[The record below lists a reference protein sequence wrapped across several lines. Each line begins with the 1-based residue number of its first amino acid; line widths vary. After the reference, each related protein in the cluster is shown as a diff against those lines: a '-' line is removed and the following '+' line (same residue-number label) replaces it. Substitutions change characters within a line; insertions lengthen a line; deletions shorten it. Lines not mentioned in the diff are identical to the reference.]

1 MSRFRIGIGLLI
13 GLLILGIAV
22 QIGTRRMQE
31 PVAAALKRAQISAMA
46 GDWENADAMAAT
58 AAQRWQDGWRRAA
71 ALADHEPMEDIDGM
85 MAQLSVFAAGREEW
99 EFAAL
104 CAELSRRVEAMADAH
119 AFHWWNIL

>member
-1 MSRFRIGIGLLI
+1 MNRFRIGMGILA

-46 GDWENADAMAAT
+46 GDWETADSLAAA
-58 AAQRWQDGWRRAA
+58 AAQRWQDGWRRTA

-85 MAQLSVFAAGREEW
+85 MAQLPVFSAGREAW

-104 CAELSRRVEAMADAH
+104 CGELSRRVEAVADAH
-119 AFHWWNIL
+119 AFHWWNVL

>member
-1 MSRFRIGIGLLI
+1 MNRFRIGMCLLI

-22 QIGTRRMQE
+22 QIGTRRSQK
-31 PVAAALKRAQISAMA
+31 PVAAALKGARISAMA
-46 GDWENADAMAAT
+46 GDWETADTMAAA
-58 AAQRWQDGWRRAA
+58 AAQRWQDGWRRTA

-85 MAQLSVFAAGREEW
+85 MVQLSVYAAGRETM

-104 CAELSRRVEAMADAH
+104 CAELARRVEAMADAH